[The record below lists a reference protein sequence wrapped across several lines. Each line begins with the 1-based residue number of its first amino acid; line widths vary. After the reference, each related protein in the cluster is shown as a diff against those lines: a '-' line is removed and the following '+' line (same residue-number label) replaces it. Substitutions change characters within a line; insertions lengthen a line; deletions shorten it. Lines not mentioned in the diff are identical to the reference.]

1 MQNDPANLGRMTQHF
16 EALHPPR
23 RPLRLRRWA
32 LILALAVTAG
42 MVIHAAAKGVPQ
54 AAFDAVQKTY

>member
-1 MQNDPANLGRMTQHF
+1 MNNDPANLGRMSEHF

-42 MVIHAAAKGVPQ
+42 MVVHVAAKGVPQ
-54 AAFDAVQKTY
+54 AAFDAVQFSY